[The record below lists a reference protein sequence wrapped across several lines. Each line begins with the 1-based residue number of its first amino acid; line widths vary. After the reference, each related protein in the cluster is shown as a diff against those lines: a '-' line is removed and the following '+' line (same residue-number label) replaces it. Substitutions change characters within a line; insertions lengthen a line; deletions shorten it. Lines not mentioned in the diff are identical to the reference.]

1 LGGDIT
7 VTSTVGVGSTFTVT
21 VPLRYGEKHAPESR
35 RAGEPATTRE
45 AAASP
50 VAPVASHKPI
60 VLAIDDDPGVL
71 EFYKTALSESPVRL
85 ESTTDPARGIEM
97 VQELSPDGEPG
108 GTYQI
113 ESDVIFTP
121 QGSRT
126 EKVVYAPLS
135 TLRKISISPE
145 DERDLKSIQ
154 PFVLTTEDLP
164 KYNIQYQ
171 GRQQVDDLAAFVF
184 RVGPKQLERGERYFE
199 GLVWVDDRD
208 YQIVKSYGKAVPDIR
223 KNGQENLFPR
233 FETYRQQIDGKYW
246 FPTWTGADDTLYFAN
261 GPQRIRMLVRYENY
275 KQFKSETTITYGD
288 EAEQPPQLP

>member
-1 LGGDIT
+1 MRQMIWRRTQRFLL
-7 VTSTVGVGSTFTVT
+7 VGSMALLSV
-21 VPLRYGEKHAPESR
+21 
-35 RAGEPATTRE
+35 
-45 AAASP
+45 AAASLWAGP
-50 VAPVASHKPI
+50 LQNPAGEASG
-60 VLAIDDDPGVL
+60 ADAASS
-71 EFYKTALSESPVRL
+71 ESALSTPDMQEVIRRFAEKESEFRR
-85 ESTTDPARGIEM
+85 ARGNYTYRQIVK